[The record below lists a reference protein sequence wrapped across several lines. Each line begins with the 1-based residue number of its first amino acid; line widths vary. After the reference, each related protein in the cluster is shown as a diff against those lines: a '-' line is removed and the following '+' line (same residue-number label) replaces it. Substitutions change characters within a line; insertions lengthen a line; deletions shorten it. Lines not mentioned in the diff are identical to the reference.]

1 MMSQPAVYA
10 RFAGGLR
17 SRWRQST
24 RGTGG
29 IRMGG
34 GGLRLENDAA
44 SAHGYTNAQID
55 DYQGLARADFPW
67 RPPLR
72 FSARA
77 RFSHDSG
84 KLTGTAGFGFW
95 NDPFRMSGLR
105 PPALP
110 QALWFFYAGPDAD
123 IRLTPDQPGWG
134 WKASVVDAAAGR
146 FLASAPFLALAAPL
160 MRIPR
165 LFGWLWRAGQ
175 RAAGITDL
183 PLPVAMRDW
192 HIYTIDW
199 RRAGVRFWLD
209 GRLLSET
216 SHAPAG
222 PLGLALWLD
231 NQYLQI
237 APWGHF
243 RWGTV
248 AKEEAQWLEID
259 WLAVE
264 RGAA

>member
-134 WKASVVDAAAGR
+134 WKASVVDAAAGWMAACFR
-146 FLASAPFLALAAPL
+146 KHPMRRPVRLGWRSGWTISTCRSRLGGTSAGE
-160 MRIPR
+160 RWRKKR
-165 LFGWLWRAGQ
+165 LNGWRSTGWRSNEERRRQ
-175 RAAGITDL
+175 ERRCAAGEPSGGGRTQPDPASIQTL
-183 PLPVAMRDW
+183 PLKSRRR
-192 HIYTIDW
+192 W
-199 RRAGVRFWLD
+199 RSRCGTPLQSAG
-209 GRLLSET
+209 
-216 SHAPAG
+216 
-222 PLGLALWLD
+222 
-231 NQYLQI
+231 
-237 APWGHF
+237 
-243 RWGTV
+243 
-248 AKEEAQWLEID
+248 
-259 WLAVE
+259 
-264 RGAA
+264 

>member
-1 MMSQPAVYA
+1 MSQPEVYA

-17 SRWRQST
+17 SHWRQST
-24 RGTGG
+24 SGAGTVQIVGS
-29 IRMGG
+29 
-34 GGLRLENDAA
+34 GLRLENSGP
-44 SAHGYTNAQID
+44 SAREYTNAQID
-55 DYQGLARADFPW
+55 DYQGLARAEFPW

-72 FSARA
+72 LTVRA
-77 RFSHDSG
+77 RFSHGSG
-84 KLTGTAGFGFW
+84 QLTGTAGFGFW

-110 QALWFFYAGPDAD
+110 QALWFFYAGRDAD
-123 IRLTPDQPGWG
+123 MRLAPDQPGWG
-134 WKASVVDAAAGR
+134 WKASVIDARTRR

-160 MRIPR
+160 MGIPPVSA
-165 LFGWLWRAGQ
+165 WLWRAGQ
-175 RAAGITDL
+175 RAARIADQL
-183 PLPVAMRDW
+183 LPVAMRDW

-199 RRAGVRFWLD
+199 QRERVRFLLD
-209 GRLLSET
+209 GCSLSEP

-222 PLGLALWLD
+222 PLGLVLWLD

-237 APWGHF
+237 APLGHF

-248 AKEEAQWLEID
+248 AKEESQWLEID

-264 RGAA
+264 RGSA